1 MAGDVRP
8 QPYILFRHLPEESLA
23 YNKDMPLISTETIQ
37 AYRAQTY
44 RFAPGKRVK
53 TRQEAIE
60 FVNQRG
66 FIFFWPIKDIL
77 LPSLWVAVA
86 GDRSVADAHD
96 DPGHV
101 TWGWK
106 DSLLGSHQWYYAKIL
121 RKRATMIAL
130 DTVPYFYAL
139 SENYGAPEEDYLTM
153 YEQGRLTQE
162 AKTLYE
168 ALLDKGPLDTI
179 SLRKTARLT
188 SRESDSR
195 FNRALTSLQTDFK
208 VLPVGVTQAGA
219 WRYAFAYDIVARHYP
234 EIPEQAHHISEREA
248 RTRLVQQYLLSVG
261 AAQLRDVSKLFR
273 WGSNQ
278 VERTIDDLVSG
289 GILVRGL
296 DLENN
301 TGEWVALAEL
311 S

>member
-1 MAGDVRP
+1 MSS
-8 QPYILFRHLPEESLA
+8 I
-23 YNKDMPLISTETIQ
+23 ISETIQ

-53 TRQEAIE
+53 TRNEAVE

-66 FIFFWPIKDIL
+66 FIFFWPIKNIM

-106 DSLLGSHQWYYAKIL
+106 DSLLGSRQWYYAKIL
-121 RKRATMIAL
+121 RNKSTMIAM
-130 DTVPYFYAL
+130 DIVPYFYAL
-139 SENYGAPEEDYLTM
+139 SENYGAPDEDYLTI

-162 AKTLYE
+162 AKTVYE

-179 SLRKTARLT
+179 SLRKVARMT

-195 FNRALTSLQTDFK
+195 FNRALTSLQADFK

-219 WRYAFAYDIVARHYP
+219 WRYAFAYDIVAHHYP
-234 EIPEQAHHISEREA
+234 EIPEQARYIGERAA
-248 RTRLVQQYLLSVG
+248 RKKLVELYLCSVG
-261 AAQLRDVSKLFR
+261 AAQVRDVKKLFR
-273 WGSNQ
+273 WSLREVDQ
-278 VERTIDDLVSG
+278 VISSLVSEG
-289 GILVRGL
+289 LLKRGL
-296 DLENN
+296 EVENQP
-301 TGEWVALAEL
+301 GEWVALTQL